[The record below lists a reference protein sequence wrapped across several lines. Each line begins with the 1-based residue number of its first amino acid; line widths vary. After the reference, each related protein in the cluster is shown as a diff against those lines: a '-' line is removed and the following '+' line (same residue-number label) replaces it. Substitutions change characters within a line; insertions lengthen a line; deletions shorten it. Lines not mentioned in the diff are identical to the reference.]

1 MLLVG
6 VSADFTT
13 PHSHDIL
20 VVNRPVASVKGQN
33 QIIDFLVVNRPVA
46 SVKGRSQI
54 IDSGVPFARQDIRV
68 PLCPFQS
75 VCIERSVYI
84 RKELIHQHRHGRAN
98 GHAHLRR
105 YHKVRGSR
113 VDDDIS
119 PSNNLAS
126 STFYAVH
133 ADMIHSEEIIGTGQL
148 GSLGYIDVRARR
160 LVSHSGRTLTTW

>member
-1 MLLVG
+1 MLLFG
-6 VSADFTT
+6 VTGDFTT

-33 QIIDFLVVNRPVA
+33 QIID
-46 SVKGRSQI
+46 
-54 IDSGVPFARQDIRV
+54 SGICARQDIRV

-84 RKELIHQHRHGRAN
+84 RKELIHQYRHGRAN
-98 GHAHLRR
+98 GHAHMRR

-113 VDDDIS
+113 IDDDIS
-119 PSNNLAS
+119 PCNNLAS

-133 ADMIHSEEIIGTGQL
+133 ANMIHSEEIIGTGQL

-160 LVSHSGRTLTTW
+160 SVSHSGRALTTW